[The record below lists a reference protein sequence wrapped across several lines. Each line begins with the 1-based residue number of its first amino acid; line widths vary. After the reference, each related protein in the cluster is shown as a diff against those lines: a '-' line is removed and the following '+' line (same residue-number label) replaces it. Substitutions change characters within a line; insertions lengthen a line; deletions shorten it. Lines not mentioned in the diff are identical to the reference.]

1 MEIKNENKLEEETKS
16 PYRTS
21 RLSISSN
28 SRKSPKKKKNEEKIK
43 KKTAE
48 EHIIEV
54 LKKEK
59 HQRTKLEIKY
69 ITNLLSEKIDYFK
82 KLKDDDQIS
91 KSEKIVSVLN
101 LEKFNPNQYIM
112 KFGEEGDKF
121 YIVLKGKV
129 ALYKPIYNRKE
140 MTLQKYSNLMYDI
153 KYHELDQLKYDR
165 MIEKNNHLIIDV
177 EILFK
182 LDSNAQSMKQ
192 KSFFFIEEDQQLG
205 IFSDG
210 FPFGEIALMKNCT
223 RNASV
228 KALDETYCISLT
240 KSDYNKI
247 IRELEQKRLEKSL
260 NMFKRDYPLFENW
273 PNNLMLK
280 IFNCISKLELTKGDY
295 LYKQNQD
302 CDFIY
307 LINNGTFELYSMI
320 SYGWVQSFYSY
331 IINAKDNIV
340 KKILENNK
348 KKDTELRHLY
358 DEILANAEK
367 SPCHFNPYKN
377 RKIIISHSKELSL
390 VDIKNEEEKI
400 LNNNKLFKA
409 RIRTINY
416 KDIVGIEDS
425 LECKKRFYFVKC
437 VSEKGEVQKISVF
450 DFIKILNSNDK
461 NIKNSLLDYIAEK
474 KNFVYKQIFN
484 SLKSTSH
491 RVENNIN
498 YNYDKY
504 LSEYGNDFLSD
515 SDIRNEIPQNIKK
528 HLLYQLKSNSH
539 TELFNENRSRNK
551 AFITT
556 NKQESLPSLNF
567 KYFNSNSRRDKELIL
582 PEKKYYHTRNHLSIS
597 NKTSTLNQYHNLSKN
612 VHFDNKNVYSTIN
625 YNGSSTNINVTIP
638 TNKPL
643 NRNDLSTLISC
654 KKEINKSPFRSS
666 PINSIKIFGE
676 LSPNSSYLKNVDAF
690 PKKLKYIENKST
702 EKKNIKLNPFISTT
716 LFSDIS
722 QDKMIKN
729 KSERYLNFRDTMRSK
744 HLFLN
749 KNFQNILS
757 DENGK
762 SLKKPKYKS
771 GIFTNLK
778 IMVNSKI

>member
-1 MEIKNENKLEEETKS
+1 MEIKNDNKIEEESKS
-16 PYRTS
+16 PNRTS
-21 RLSISSN
+21 RLSILSISK
-28 SRKSPKKKKNEEKIK
+28 KSPKKKKNDEKIK
-43 KKTAE
+43 KKTSE
-48 EHIIEV
+48 DHIIEV

-69 ITNLLSEKIDYFK
+69 ITNILSEKIDYFK
-82 KLKDDDQIS
+82 KLKDDGQIS

-101 LEKFNPNQYIM
+101 LEKYNPNQYIM

-140 MTLQKYSNLMYDI
+140 MTLQKYTDLMYDI
-153 KYHELDQLKYDR
+153 KYHELDQLKFDR

-192 KSFFFIEEDQQLG
+192 KSYFFIEEDQLLG

-228 KALDETYCISLT
+228 KAIDETYCISLT

-260 NMFKRDYPLFENW
+260 NMFKRDFPLFENW

-280 IFNCISKLELTKGDY
+280 IFNSISKLELLKGDY

-302 CDFIY
+302 SDFIY

-320 SYGWVQSFYSY
+320 SYGWVQNFYSY

-348 KKDTELRHLY
+348 KKETELRHLY

-367 SPCHFNPYKN
+367 SPCQFNPYKN
-377 RKIIISHSKELSL
+377 RKIIISHNKELSL

-416 KDIVGIEDS
+416 KDIIGIEDS

-437 VSEKGEVQKISVF
+437 VSERGEVQKISVF

-461 NIKNSLLDYIAEK
+461 NIKNNLLDYIAEK

-504 LSEYGNDFLSD
+504 LSENGNDFLSD
-515 SDIRNEIPQNIKK
+515 SEIRNEIPQNIKK
-528 HLLYQLKSNSH
+528 HLLLQLKSNSH
-539 TELFNENRSRNK
+539 TELFNENKSRNR
-551 AFITT
+551 AFIT
-556 NKQESLPSLNF
+556 NKHESLPSLNF
-567 KYFNSNSRRDKELIL
+567 KYFNSNTRRDKELIL
-582 PEKKYYHTRNHLSIS
+582 SDNKFFHTRNHHSIS
-597 NKTSTLNQYHNLSKN
+597 IKTSTLNQYHNLSKN

-625 YNGSSTNINVTIP
+625 YNGSNTNINVTIP

-643 NRNDLSTLISC
+643 NRNDLSTLISY
-654 KKEINKSPFRSS
+654 KKETNKSPFKSS
-666 PINSIKIFGE
+666 PINSIKVFGE
-676 LSPNSSYLKNVDAF
+676 LSPNSSYIKNIDAF
-690 PKKLKYIENKST
+690 PKKLKYIENKSSG
-702 EKKNIKLNPFISTT
+702 KKNIKLNPFISTT

-722 QDKMIKN
+722 QDKMVKN

-744 HLFLN
+744 HLFLDR
-749 KNFQNILS
+749 NFKNILD
-757 DENGK
+757 DEKIKDFKK
-762 SLKKPKYKS
+762 SKYKS
-771 GIFTNLK
+771 GIYTNLK

>member
-82 KLKDDDQIS
+82 KLKDDGQIS

-101 LEKFNPNQYIM
+101 LEKYNPNQYIM
-112 KFGEEGDKF
+112 KFGEVGDKF

-260 NMFKRDYPLFENW
+260 NMFKKDYPLFENW
-273 PNNLMLK
+273 PNNLLLK

-307 LINNGTFELYSMI
+307 LINSGTFELYSMI
-320 SYGWVQSFYSY
+320 SYGWVQNFYSY
-331 IINAKDNIV
+331 IIDDKDNILKQV
-340 KKILENNK
+340 LENK
-348 KKDTELRHLY
+348 KKDTELIHLY
-358 DEILANAEK
+358 DEILA
-367 SPCHFNPYKN
+367 H
-377 RKIIISHSKELSL
+377 
-390 VDIKNEEEKI
+390 
-400 LNNNKLFKA
+400 
-409 RIRTINY
+409 
-416 KDIVGIEDS
+416 
-425 LECKKRFYFVKC
+425 
-437 VSEKGEVQKISVF
+437 SEK
-450 DFIKILNSNDK
+450 
-461 NIKNSLLDYIAEK
+461 
-474 KNFVYKQIFN
+474 
-484 SLKSTSH
+484 
-491 RVENNIN
+491 
-498 YNYDKY
+498 
-504 LSEYGNDFLSD
+504 
-515 SDIRNEIPQNIKK
+515 
-528 HLLYQLKSNSH
+528 
-539 TELFNENRSRNK
+539 
-551 AFITT
+551 
-556 NKQESLPSLNF
+556 
-567 KYFNSNSRRDKELIL
+567 
-582 PEKKYYHTRNHLSIS
+582 
-597 NKTSTLNQYHNLSKN
+597 
-612 VHFDNKNVYSTIN
+612 
-625 YNGSSTNINVTIP
+625 
-638 TNKPL
+638 
-643 NRNDLSTLISC
+643 
-654 KKEINKSPFRSS
+654 
-666 PINSIKIFGE
+666 
-676 LSPNSSYLKNVDAF
+676 
-690 PKKLKYIENKST
+690 
-702 EKKNIKLNPFISTT
+702 
-716 LFSDIS
+716 
-722 QDKMIKN
+722 
-729 KSERYLNFRDTMRSK
+729 
-744 HLFLN
+744 
-749 KNFQNILS
+749 
-757 DENGK
+757 
-762 SLKKPKYKS
+762 
-771 GIFTNLK
+771 
-778 IMVNSKI
+778 